1 VTAADVGFWSLEVG
15 GLLWIAV
22 TIVWICGIVDLMTK
36 RPDLDGRH
44 RAAWILIILIFPLIG
59 TLAYFFVRPTL
70 PDELERMLAAK
81 QSLKDTS
88 HRAGI
93 VPPQAR

>member
-15 GLLWIAV
+15 GLLGIAV

-70 PDELERMLAAK
+70 PDELEPMLAAK

-88 HRAGI
+88 HRADI
-93 VPPQAR
+93 VPP

>member
-15 GLLWIAV
+15 GLLWIAL

-44 RAAWILIILIFPLIG
+44 RAAWILIILLFPLIG

-70 PDELERMLAAK
+70 PDERERMLAAT
-81 QSLKDTS
+81 QSLKDTG
-88 HRAGI
+88 HRDDT
-93 VPPQAR
+93 VPPGV